1 MKHGLAIFLL
11 LLSTAAG
18 AVDNVLLIQLR
29 AGGGFTVWHTEGES
43 RLSDEE
49 AMELEATA
57 EPAGG
62 AELQT
67 GAGPA
72 RAYETPDGVTIRLPA
87 ARNDKALLVDRDDC
101 NHVRLWHAAGTTRL
115 SDDQIADIFIS
126 ALPGGGKRIT
136 IGNYHVKAFLTKLGV
151 TAALWEIPAK

>member
-11 LLSTAAG
+11 MLSAAAG

-29 AGGGFTVWHTEGES
+29 AAGGFTVWHTEGES

-49 AMELEATA
+49 AIELEATA
-57 EPAGG
+57 RPEGG

-72 RAYETPDGVTIRLPA
+72 RAYETADGVTIHLPA
-87 ARNDKALLVDRDDC
+87 AKNDKTLLVDHDDC

-115 SDDQIADIFIS
+115 SDDQIADIFMS

-136 IGNYHVKAFLTKLGV
+136 IGKYHVKAFTTKLGV